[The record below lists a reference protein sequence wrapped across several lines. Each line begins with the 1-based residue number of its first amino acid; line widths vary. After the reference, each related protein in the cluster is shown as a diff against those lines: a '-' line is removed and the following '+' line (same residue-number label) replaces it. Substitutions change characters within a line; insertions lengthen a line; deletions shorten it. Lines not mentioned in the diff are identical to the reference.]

1 MKNKYLSE
9 IKTLFCV
16 YSFDLCFNRLTHIL
30 ISIFIIFSFRIA
42 KVYLKYIMISYTRF
56 SLFDEQSIK
65 NEKRGREEWKTM
77 VHSI

>member
-1 MKNKYLSE
+1 
-9 IKTLFCV
+9 
-16 YSFDLCFNRLTHIL
+16 
-30 ISIFIIFSFRIA
+30 
-42 KVYLKYIMISYTRF
+42 MISYTRF